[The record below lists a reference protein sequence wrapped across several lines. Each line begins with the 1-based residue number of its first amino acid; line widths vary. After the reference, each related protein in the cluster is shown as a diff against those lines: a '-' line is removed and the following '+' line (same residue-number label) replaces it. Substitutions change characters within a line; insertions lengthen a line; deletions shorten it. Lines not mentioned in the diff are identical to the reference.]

1 MNNYI
6 IILLLFVLGACGN
19 NNTATSN
26 TDASLAQQ
34 GTAVQ
39 TSTPASAA
47 KKANTNL
54 EAPDIKIT
62 IQGGQASAVR
72 LIGMFNEQQYLA
84 DSARMDANG
93 QVILKRSEPYK
104 PGLLYLAL
112 KQGGAIQLL
121 ITEDQT
127 FEMTTN
133 INDLAGAMQVT
144 GSLDNEILYK
154 SFKTE
159 KVIQEKMNPLSQQMK
174 ALGKED
180 PKYQQLKAQRDIFIA
195 ERQNSL
201 EALFQQ
207 YPNSFF
213 TSFKKAGQNPTIKDI
228 RNADGSINE
237 KAQVYAYRTEFWDN
251 VDFSDERLLYTPVI
265 ANKLKRYIN
274 ELTPQHPDSIISSA
288 SFLVNKSLAYPEYF
302 KYFANW
308 ITLNYDPKETTLMD
322 PQAVYVYMIQNYFT
336 KERAFWASSPAE
348 IQGLQTRAYEM
359 AASIVGKKG
368 PNVTAKNPQGEL
380 KSLYDLKAPYL
391 IVYIYNP
398 DCEHCQEQTPRLVEF
413 YKEWKNKGIDVYAI
427 VLDTDQQKW
436 EQYIDKTG
444 MTFTNVFDPTNKA
457 IYATY
462 YVDQTPEL
470 YVLNPDRIIIGKNL
484 KVNQIETIINRDK
497 EGK

>member
-1 MNNYI
+1 
-6 IILLLFVLGACGN
+6 
-19 NNTATSN
+19 
-26 TDASLAQQ
+26 
-34 GTAVQ
+34 
-39 TSTPASAA
+39 
-47 KKANTNL
+47 
-54 EAPDIKIT
+54 
-62 IQGGQASAVR
+62 
-72 LIGMFNEQQYLA
+72 MFQDRQYLA

-93 QVILKRSEPYK
+93 VILLKRAEPYK
-104 PGLLYLAL
+104 PGLLYVAL
-112 KQGGAIQLL
+112 KQGGALQLL

-154 SFKTE
+154 SFKIE
-159 KVIQEKMNPLSQQMK
+159 SAIQAKMNPLSQQMK
-174 ALGKED
+174 GLDKND
-180 PKYQQLKAQRDIFIA
+180 PKYQQIKAQRDVLVG
-195 ERQNSL
+195 ERKTSL
-201 EALFQQ
+201 DNLFQQ

-213 TSFKKAGQNPTIKDI
+213 TAFKKAGQNPTVKDI

-237 KAQVYAYRTEFWDN
+237 QAQVYAYRTEFWDN
-251 VDFSDERLLYTPVI
+251 VDFSDDRLLYTPVI
-265 ANKLKRYIN
+265 TNKLKRYIN
-274 ELTPQHPDSIISSA
+274 ELTPQHPDSIISAA
-288 SFLVNKSLAYPEYF
+288 SFLVDKSLPYPEYF
-302 KYFANW
+302 QYFANW
-308 ITLNYDPKETTLMD
+308 ITLNYDPKETSLMD

-368 PNVTAKNPQGEL
+368 PNVTAKNPKGEL

-391 IVYIYNP
+391 IVYMYNP
-398 DCEHCQEQTPRLVEF
+398 DCEHCQEQTPKLVEF
-413 YKEWKNKGIDVYAI
+413 YKEWKNKGVDVYAI

-436 EQYIDKTG
+436 EQYIAKTG
-444 MTFTNVFDPTNKA
+444 MAFTNVFDPTNKA

-484 KVNQIETIINRDK
+484 KVNQIETIIDRDK
-497 EGK
+497 NK